1 MDSQLKD
8 KELEILIKVNLLQ
21 PEEYSWPAL
30 ICAFA
35 NEGAPWPAP
44 APFAVGLLVPL
55 HGAFCWGAVQQ
66 CWGCQGPALTHGAAR
81 WRRGLCSEPTN
92 VLWAKET
99 AGGSAVQGQWKEH
112 GSLHY
117 FQCFLCFSVYSVVI
131 VFILAWEKDY
141 KASFKLHL
149 SFCAK
154 PKWCTELLVHTSSW
168 EACYEPR
175 NGEELR
181 KAAVDHCTA
190 AWHRSQ

>member
-1 MDSQLKD
+1 MDSQLKG

-99 AGGSAVQGQWKEH
+99 ASDSWWERRTGTVEGARVS
-112 GSLHY
+112 SL
-117 FQCFLCFSVYSVVI
+117 FSVFSV
-131 VFILAWEKDY
+131 FFCLLCRDCFY
-141 KASFKLHL
+141 L
-149 SFCAK
+149 S
-154 PKWCTELLVHTSSW
+154 
-168 EACYEPR
+168 
-175 NGEELR
+175 LR
-181 KAAVDHCTA
+181 K
-190 AWHRSQ
+190 RLQSFF